1 MTIKCHTD
9 EMHIS
14 RRELQSRAGEERGG
28 ESEHYVENR
37 LKLPKKLCPT
47 TSTTLYEIENENLHF
62 TSPRGRE
69 GGMWRGRRD
78 GESRGNSYVKAT
90 RDTHLS
96 DRCS

>member
-69 GGMWRGRRD
+69 GECGEEGGMGRGGGR
-78 GESRGNSYVKAT
+78 AT
-90 RDTHLS
+90 
-96 DRCS
+96 